1 MEFQNAI
8 REFIPSEYYL
18 PVLLLLFLIWLLIA
32 AFFVPKWKA
41 ERPNFS
47 LTIVVAVLLLIVMRS
62 NLADRSSWM
71 IGLLPTLLVAYQAF
85 YLWNTQPKEV
95 QRQETKG
102 MALQKEDYDRVYR
115 GIASQ
120 FSLKTL
126 FIRYG
131 FPASLLAIMT
141 IF

>member
-1 MEFQNAI
+1 MDFQNAI

-18 PVLLLLFLIWLLIA
+18 PVVLLLVLIGLLIA
-32 AFFVPKWKA
+32 AFFVRKWEA

-62 NLADRSSWM
+62 NLADRWSWM

-85 YLWNTQPKEV
+85 YLWNTQPREV
-95 QRQETKG
+95 QRQQTKG
-102 MALQKEDYDRVYR
+102 IKEDYDRVYR

-131 FPASLLAIMT
+131 FP
-141 IF
+141 